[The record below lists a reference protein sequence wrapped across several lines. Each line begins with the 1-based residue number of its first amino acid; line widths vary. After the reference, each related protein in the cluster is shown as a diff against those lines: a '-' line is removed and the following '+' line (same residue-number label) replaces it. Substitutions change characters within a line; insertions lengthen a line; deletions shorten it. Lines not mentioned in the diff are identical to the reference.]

1 MGFDVFAVMDTAH
14 WTPLAWSFIFLE
26 ALTGAA
32 ALKGYLSCGGVINSL
47 YCLAGI
53 ALFVTGEAPVG
64 VPDTNFLGDK
74 FSMAWAGWKFS
85 GCFYYALVNLG
96 LHGGLAMGLAMV
108 PYVVF
113 DIFALQD
120 PAHWT
125 PLSASFILLDGAMG
139 VLGLMSYFKQ
149 PKAKGA

>member
-1 MGFDVFAVMDTAH
+1 
-14 WTPLAWSFIFLE
+14 
-26 ALTGAA
+26 
-32 ALKGYLSCGGVINSL
+32 
-47 YCLAGI
+47 
-53 ALFVTGEAPVG
+53 
-64 VPDTNFLGDK
+64 
-74 FSMAWAGWKFS
+74 
-85 GCFYYALVNLG
+85 
-96 LHGGLAMGLAMV
+96 MGLAMV

-120 PAHWT
+120 PVHWT